1 MKIFLS
7 MCPPTATA
15 QERKVTV
22 RNGRPIFYEP
32 LGLKAARQ
40 EIMKAL
46 APYKPEEPL
55 PGPIELKV
63 LWLFPTRKNS
73 LDGAYRETKPDTDNL
88 DKLLKDCMT
97 RCGFWHDDAQ
107 VVSEITEKFWAKRP
121 GIYLRIEELE
131 D

>member
-63 LWLFPTRKNS
+63 IWLFPTRKNS
-73 LDGAYRETKPDTDNL
+73 LDGAYRETRPDTDNL

-97 RCGFWHDDAQ
+97 KSGFWHDDAQ
-107 VVSEITEKFWAKRP
+107 VCKEVIEKRWVKSSP
-121 GIYLRIEELE
+121 SGIKIEVTQL
-131 D
+131 

>member
-97 RCGFWHDDAQ
+97 RSG
-107 VVSEITEKFWAKRP
+107 
-121 GIYLRIEELE
+121 L
-131 D
+131 